1 MPSTWSKS
9 RIAYLAVG
17 IVCVVVGLIFL
28 IPALG
33 N

>member
-9 RIAYLAVG
+9 RLAYLAVG
-17 IVCVVVGLIFL
+17 VVCVVVGLLFI
-28 IPALG
+28 IPALA

>member
-9 RIAYLAVG
+9 RWAYLAVG
-17 IVCVVVGLIFL
+17 IVCVVVGVLLI
-28 IPALG
+28 IPALA